1 MAASS
6 YQILCTGDLHLGR
19 RPARVPIDDDR
30 LSVRH
35 VWESLVD
42 AAIDRQV
49 DAVVLTGDVVDA
61 ENKMYEAYGTLER
74 GLRSLLDAGV
84 HVVAVAGNHDYD
96 AFPRLV
102 RSVDDERFHL
112 LGRGG
117 TWGAVELPRSGEAPV
132 RLVGWSFPEA
142 TVTRNPVQD
151 LGLSDAEGPTLG
163 VIHCDAGRRDG
174 RYAPVP
180 RPALARAPVD
190 AWLLGHIHAPAD
202 HREDGQLQLYPGSP
216 QPLDPGEPG
225 THGPWLVAVA
235 TSGVD
240 AQQLPM
246 ATLRYDT
253 VSVDVAGMETA
264 GDVDDA
270 VLRALQG
277 QLADVAEAYPTVRH
291 LAARLRFVG
300 RTRLHQQIDDQAR
313 QIVRDLRTEVDGTVA
328 SVEGYRIDARPDYN
342 LRDLA
347 DGNDPTGVLAQ
358 LLLDLEAG
366 KEMTGEEADL
376 VRSVDKAV
384 EDVHTASGY
393 EPLRRDSETRDA
405 PERDELRDLL
415 RRQGYRL
422 LDELVAQRR

>member
-6 YQILCTGDLHLGR
+6 FRILCTGDLHLGR
-19 RPARVPIDDDR
+19 RPARVPIEDDR
-30 LSVRH
+30 LSVRT
-35 VWESLVD
+35 VWEAVVA

-74 GLRSLLDAGV
+74 GLRTLLEAGV
-84 HVVAVAGNHDYD
+84 HVVAVSGNHDYD

-102 RSVDDERFHL
+102 RSVDDDHFHL

-117 TWGAVELPRSGEAPV
+117 RWSTVELPGPAGTPV

-142 TVTRNPVQD
+142 TVTSNPVRD
-151 LGLSDAEGPTLG
+151 LALSEVEGPTLG
-163 VIHCDAGRRDG
+163 VLHCDAGRRDG

-202 HREDGQLQLYPGSP
+202 HREGGQLQLYPGSP

-225 THGPWLVAVA
+225 SHGPWLVAIE
-235 TSGVD
+235 TSGVE

-246 ATLRYDT
+246 ATLRYET
-253 VSVDVAGMETA
+253 VSVDVAGVETP
-264 GDVDDA
+264 GELDDA
-270 VLRALQG
+270 VLSTLQG
-277 QLADVAEAYPTVRH
+277 RLADVSNRYPSLCH
-291 LAARLRFVG
+291 LAARLRFTG

-313 QIVRDLRTEVDGTVA
+313 QIARDLRTEVDGTVA

-342 LRDLA
+342 LSDLA
-347 DGNDPTGVLAQ
+347 GGNDPTGVLAQ

-366 KEMTGEEADL
+366 KEMTGDEADL
-376 VRSVDKAV
+376 IRSVDKAV

-393 EPLRRDSETRDA
+393 EPLRRDSDTRDA
-405 PERDELRDLL
+405 PERNELRDLV

-422 LDELVAQRR
+422 LDELLAQRR